1 MLSGLTTGELG
12 QTAIYLPRVDS
23 TNLWLKK
30 NGADLPHGAICW
42 TTRQTAGRGRFGR
55 EWKSAQNQA
64 LSMSLLIKSANNVSL
79 LPLVCGMALC
89 RALDKLANQTF
100 LIKWP
105 NDIICQNRKICGI
118 LCESVNAETMFVV
131 AGIGVNLLQTKDTFK
146 LAGLPSAGSVYM
158 VSGRKLRAEE
168 TAAAILNELEP
179 LWQTLT
185 DSGFGA
191 LRSEYEN
198 KCITVGREVC
208 VMTPDGE
215 ISFQGTA
222 VGIALDG
229 CLLVKSGENIV
240 PVYAGEVTV
249 RGFDGYI

>member
-1 MLSGLTTGELG
+1 MLSGLTTGKLG
-12 QTAIYLPRVDS
+12 QTAIYLPSADS

-30 NGADLPHGAICW
+30 NGADLPHGAVCW
-42 TTRQTAGRGRFGR
+42 TTCQTAGRGRFGR
-55 EWKSAQNQA
+55 KWRSTQNQSLA
-64 LSMSLLIKSANNVSL
+64 MSLLIKSTKNISL
-79 LPLVCGMALC
+79 LPVVCGMALC

-100 LIKWP
+100 KIKWP
-105 NDIICQNRKICGI
+105 NDIICKNHKICGI
-118 LCESVNAETMFVV
+118 LCESVNGETTFAV
-131 AGIGVNLLQTKDTFK
+131 AGIGINLLQTDDTFK
-146 LAGLPSAGSVYM
+146 QAGLPNAGSVYM
-158 VSGRKLRAEE
+158 ISGRELKAEE

-179 LWQTLT
+179 LWLTLT

-191 LRSEYEN
+191 LREEYEN
-198 KCITVGREVC
+198 KCLTVGREVC

-229 CLLVKSGENIV
+229 CLLVKCDENIV